1 MGFIRLTF
9 RALFFATGLLC
20 YVLAA
25 SLVFIL
31 VGFSAKNA
39 RPYLAKIVSIT
50 SRLGLIVFNVK
61 VKTDFSP
68 ELKVGNHLIVCNHL
82 TYLDILILS
91 SYFSTSFVTSQEM
104 KETPILGQL
113 CLLGGC
119 FFVERR
125 KRSGIR
131 DEIRELSEALG
142 KGHNIVIFPEATST
156 NGEAVIKFRRPL
168 FQAAFDSGTRILPV
182 CLNYRTLNNEKITL
196 LNRDKVFWY
205 GDMSFFTHAMTL
217 LSQTGVEAELTVLNE
232 LHVNDFPDKNTMA
245 DQCYAMI
252 SLEYQNIT
260 HVL

>member
-1 MGFIRLTF
+1 MGFLRLTF

-20 YVLAA
+20 YIASA

-31 VGFSAKNA
+31 TGFNANRA
-39 RPYLAKIVSIT
+39 RPYLTRIIT
-50 SRLGLIVFNVK
+50 ATSKVGLIVFNVK
-61 VKTDFSP
+61 VKTNYDP

-91 SYFSTSFVTSQEM
+91 SYFNTSFVTSQEM
-104 KETPILGQL
+104 KETPVLGQL

-131 DEIRELSEALG
+131 EEIKQLSDSLS
-142 KGHNIVIFPEATST
+142 KGLNIVIFPEATST
-156 NGEAVIKFRRPL
+156 NGEGVIKFRRPL

-182 CLNYRTLNNEKITL
+182 CLNYRTLNDEKITL
-196 LNRDKVFWY
+196 SNRDKVFWY
-205 GDMSFFTHAMTL
+205 GDMGFFSHAIRL
-217 LSQTGVEAELTVLNE
+217 LSQKGVEAELTILNE
-232 LHVNDFPDKNTMA
+232 LHVTDFPDKNTMA

-260 HVL
+260 HAL